1 MFRYNLILPMEEES
15 PYNNLNKILQSDDLH
30 LLLHPYDTN
39 KYYDINYY
47 RRAFIHKSYVT
58 RKNENF
64 LNGNTNCPND
74 CVPLQENSN
83 ERLEFLGDSILSLSI
98 ARYVFERYPD
108 NAEGFLTN
116 MRTKLVNGKM
126 LAHLA
131 EKLGFQNHVVISAQI
146 EANKG
151 RYSKNILEDA
161 LEAFIGAI
169 FLDNEEKNGDGFQV
183 ADNWIIN
190 MMESLV
196 DFSELIHTV
205 QHHKDVI
212 IKYCMHT
219 YNWRPTFQEVSVEGD
234 GDSKIHTVVCKNNEG
249 DVIGLA
255 KNSSRKA
262 AEIDASEIALR
273 FYGYFRT

>member
-1 MFRYNLILPMEEES
+1 MEEDS
-15 PYNNLNKILQSDDLH
+15 PYNNRNRILQPEDLKA
-30 LLLHPYDTN
+30 LLHPYDT
-39 KYYDINYY
+39 KTYHDINYY

-64 LNGNTNCPND
+64 LNGNTNCPPD
-74 CVPLQENSN
+74 CLPLQEQSN

-98 ARYVFERYPD
+98 ARYVFERYPE
-108 NAEGFLTN
+108 NNEGFLTT

-131 EKLGFQNHVVISAQI
+131 DKLGLQNHVIVSCQI
-146 EANKG
+146 EASKG

-161 LEAFIGAI
+161 FEAFIGAI
-169 FLDNEEKNGDGFQV
+169 FLDNEERNGDGFQV

-190 MMESLV
+190 VVESLV

-205 QHHKDVI
+205 QHHKDVL

-219 YNWRPTFQEVSVEGD
+219 YNWRPTFHEVSVEE
-234 GDSKIHTVVCKNNEG
+234 DSDNTKIHTVVCKNNIG

-255 KNSSRKA
+255 KNTSKKA
-262 AEIDASEIALR
+262 AEIDASEKALS
-273 FYGYFRT
+273 FYGYFRSQG